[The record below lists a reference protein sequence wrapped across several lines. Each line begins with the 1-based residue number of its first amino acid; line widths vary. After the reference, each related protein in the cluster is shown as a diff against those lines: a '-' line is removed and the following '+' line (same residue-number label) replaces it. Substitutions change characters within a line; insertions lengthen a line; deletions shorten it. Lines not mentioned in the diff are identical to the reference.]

1 MSMRHGALLV
11 AFVAC
16 QSREPSAVRAV
27 ASSTVADAD
36 TVPRTKIMVEAT
48 PGDGG
53 VSSPALAD
61 KGQTGAPPL
70 LDTPAWPAGVKKMR
84 LTWVLYP
91 VVFRNNNS
99 VPVRRVELVIRAGD
113 VARRLSTDVIGS
125 VSYITQ
131 MQPDCQR
138 PRGEVIK
145 SARLYLNGGGNTELI
160 ADRRGEELWLS
171 ESDSSDG
178 LCEPDPCPSTD
189 TVLGRMSLPADVVL
203 EERFHIVNGP
213 SDEHDEPCAT
223 PL

>member
-1 MSMRHGALLV
+1 MCHGAWLV

-16 QSREPSAVRAV
+16 QPREPSTVRVA
-27 ASSTVADAD
+27 ASSAVADAEP
-36 TVPRTKIMVEAT
+36 VPRAKVVVEAT

-53 VSSPALAD
+53 ASTPAVAD
-61 KGQTGAPPL
+61 GGQTGDPPR
-70 LDTPAWPAGVKKMR
+70 LDTPAWPAGMKKMR

-91 VVFRNNNS
+91 VVFRKDEPA
-99 VPVRRVELVIRAGD
+99 PVRRVELVIRAGD
-113 VARRLSTDVIGS
+113 VVRRLGAEVVGS
-125 VSYITQ
+125 VSYLTQ

-138 PRGEVIK
+138 PRGEAIK
-145 SARLYLNGGGNTELI
+145 SARLFLNGGGNTELV

-189 TVLGRMSLPADVVL
+189 RVLGRMSLPADVVL
-203 EERFHIVNGP
+203 EERFHVVDGP

-223 PL
+223 GP

>member
-11 AFVAC
+11 LFVAC
-16 QSREPSAVRAV
+16 QSREPTAVRAA
-27 ASSTVADAD
+27 ASSTVVDVN
-36 TVPRTKIMVEAT
+36 TVPRTKVVVEAT

-91 VVFRNNNS
+91 VVSRNNDS
-99 VPVRRVELVIRAGD
+99 VPVRRIELVLRAGD
-113 VARRLSTDVIGS
+113 VARRLSTEVIGS

-145 SARLYLNGGGNTELI
+145 SARLFLNGGGNTEII
-160 ADRRGEELWLS
+160 ADRRGEELRLS

-178 LCEPDPCPSTD
+178 LCDPGPCPSTD
-189 TVLGRMSLPADVVL
+189 TVLGRVSLPADVVF
-203 EERFHIVNGP
+203 EERFHVVNGP

-223 PL
+223 PP